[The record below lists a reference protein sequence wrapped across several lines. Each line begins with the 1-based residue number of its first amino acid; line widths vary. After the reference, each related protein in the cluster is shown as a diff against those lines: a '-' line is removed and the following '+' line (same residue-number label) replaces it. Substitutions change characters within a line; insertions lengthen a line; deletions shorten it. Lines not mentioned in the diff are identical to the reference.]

1 MKKDIRKYT
10 QRELLAEG
18 FWSNLAQKSVQGVKN
33 TASLA
38 GRTAKGALAIG
49 KFASEKMAPELYN
62 PIKGV
67 VDSIKDLN
75 KRLIKAT
82 TPEATYIENKLKNQ
96 GYSLVDNNVYKVK
109 MQPGDEKQLYK
120 VLVKIRPEFIS
131 VGESNPQKIFLVDK
145 DGNIVRDLSAKDA
158 VTGGRKP
165 KKKKRKRVLSTS
177 ANNPQSTP

>member
-1 MKKDIRKYT
+1 MKKYT
-10 QRELLAEG
+10 QREILAEG

-75 KRLIKAT
+75 QRLIKAT
-82 TPEATYIENKLKNQ
+82 TPEATYIENKLRNQ
-96 GYSLVDNNVYKVK
+96 GYSLTNNIIYKVK
-109 MQPGDEKQLYK
+109 MMPGDEKQLYK
-120 VLVKIRPEFIS
+120 VSVKIRSDFIS
-131 VGESNPQKIFLVDK
+131 VGEPNPQKIFLVDK

-158 VTGGRKP
+158 VTGGKKP
-165 KKKKRKRVLSTS
+165 KKKKRKRVLATPG
-177 ANNPQSTP
+177 NNPPSTP